1 MMTPERWSQLE
12 RLYHEA
18 LEYPADRR
26 AAFLAQA
33 CPGDRTLRQAVESL
47 IAYDGRATHYLS
59 TPPQQLPT
67 SLELRT
73 DPIRG
78 PVSATVV
85 YALRSPGPD
94 GFHELLLRR
103 LRICSVILTA
113 TPAALLG
120 RYLWDLSN
128 ATSSGIVRELG
139 GFAFV
144 RFELISHGVAIA
156 VSTFFALLLWW
167 KPPTSTRGLRAIE
180 LLLIGSVAAVIL
192 WGMAYPEWYWLLEQ
206 TKEPPRD
213 LRAFRG
219 AYVESTSLRWFGLLV
234 GYGSLIPNTWRRC
247 AVVVGVLAASPLVFL
262 AALTLWARPLDTEVA
277 LNAISGLALW
287 IGVAAALVV
296 FTAYRIELLHEQ
308 AAEAR
313 RLGQYALKEPLGAGG
328 MGEVYLAEHMLL
340 RRPCA
345 VKLIRPERAGDPRH
359 LRRFTREVQLTAT
372 LTHPNTVQV
381 FDYGHTADGT
391 FYYVMEYV
399 NGLTLEEMVYR
410 HGQVP
415 PSRAVYFLRQV
426 CAALTEAHGIG
437 LIHRDIKPGNVMVCE
452 RGGRHDVI
460 KLLDFG
466 LVLPVVDAGD
476 DETLSHEGVIA
487 GTPAYMS
494 PEQASG
500 QKILDVRS
508 DIYSVGALAYF
519 LLTGRPPFVCA
530 SPLRTLAAHL
540 CAPPAPPSSDHIDLP
555 ADLEAIVLR
564 CLAKSPDERFADA
577 QTLEKALAACR
588 CAEEWSEQ
596 QAANWWRARR
606 ESDTHAMVKG
616 QLPARGAMRVDGHD
630 ARQQA

>member
-1 MMTPERWSQLE
+1 MMTPERWSQLD

-26 AAFLAQA
+26 AAFLEQA
-33 CPGDRTLRQAVESL
+33 CREDFTLRQAVESL
-47 IAYDGRATHYLS
+47 IAYDGRASHYLS
-59 TPPQQLPT
+59 APAQQLPA
-67 SLELRT
+67 SLEVRT
-73 DPIRG
+73 TR
-78 PVSATVV
+78 SA
-85 YALRSPGPD
+85 GPD
-94 GFHELLLRR
+94 GLHELLLRR

-113 TPAALLG
+113 TAIALLG
-120 RYLWDLSN
+120 RYLWDLAS
-128 ATSSGIVRELG
+128 ATSSGLVRQLG
-139 GFAFV
+139 GVEFV
-144 RFELISHGVAIA
+144 RFELISRGVAIA
-156 VSTFFALLLWW
+156 VSTFLALLLWL
-167 KPPTSTRGLRAIE
+167 KPPTSTRGLRTIE
-180 LLLIGSVAAVIL
+180 LLLFGSVAAVLL
-192 WGMAYPEWYWLLEQ
+192 WTMAYPEWYSLLEQ
-206 TKEPPRD
+206 TRQPPRD
-213 LRAFRG
+213 LRAFRA
-219 AYVESTSLRWFGLLV
+219 AYVESSSLYWFSLLV
-234 GYGSLIPNTWRRC
+234 GYGSMIPNTWRRC
-247 AVVVGVLAASPLVFL
+247 AVVVGFLAATPLVFL
-262 AALTLWARPLDTEVA
+262 AAFTLWLRPLETEVA

-296 FTAYRIELLHEQ
+296 FTSYRIELLREQ

-313 RLGQYALKEPLGAGG
+313 RLGQYALKEPLGVGG

-399 NGLTLEEMVYR
+399 NGLTLEEMVDR
-410 HGQVP
+410 HDQLP
-415 PSRAVYFLRQV
+415 PSRAVYLLRQV

-452 RGGRHDVI
+452 RGGHHDVI

-466 LVLPVVDAGD
+466 LVLPVVDAGND
-476 DETLSHEGVIA
+476 ATLSHEGMIA

-494 PEQASG
+494 PEQAGG

-519 LLTGRPPFVCA
+519 LLTGRPPFVRT

-540 CAPPAPPSSDHIDLP
+540 GAAPEPPSDHVAIP

-564 CLAKSPDERFADA
+564 CLAKNPDERFADA
-577 QTLEKALAACR
+577 QTLEKALVTCR

-596 QAANWWRARR
+596 QAAIWWRAWR
-606 ESDTHAMVKG
+606 EGSTHTSVSA
-616 QLPARGAMRVDGHD
+616 PAGR
-630 ARQQA
+630 

>member
-1 MMTPERWSQLE
+1 MLTPERWSQLD

-18 LEYPADRR
+18 LDYPADRR

-33 CPGDRTLRQAVESL
+33 CGEDPALRQAVESL
-47 IAYDGRATHYLS
+47 IAYDGRAAHYLS
-59 TPPQQLPT
+59 TPAQPLPT
-67 SLELRT
+67 WLEVRT
-73 DPIRG
+73 NHTRG
-78 PVSATVV
+78 PVSATLV
-85 YALRSPGPD
+85 YPSGSAGTD

-113 TPAALLG
+113 TPVALLG
-120 RYLWDLSN
+120 RYLWELSN
-128 ATSSGIVRELG
+128 ATSSGTVRELG

-144 RFELISHGVAIA
+144 RFELISRGLAIA
-156 VSTFFALLLWW
+156 VSTFLALLLWF
-167 KPPTSTRGLRAIE
+167 KPPTSTRGLRTIE
-180 LLLIGSVAAVIL
+180 LLLFGSVAAVLL
-192 WGMAYPEWYWLLEQ
+192 WTMAYPEWYSLLEQ
-206 TKEPPRD
+206 TRQPPRD
-213 LRAFRG
+213 LRAFRA
-219 AYVESTSLRWFGLLV
+219 AYVESSSLYWFSLLV
-234 GYGSLIPNTWRRC
+234 GYGSMIPNTWRRC
-247 AVVVGVLAASPLVFL
+247 VVVVGLLAATPLVFL
-262 AALTLWARPLDTEVA
+262 AAFTLWLRPLETEVA

-296 FTAYRIELLHEQ
+296 FTSYRIELLREQ
-308 AAEAR
+308 AADAR
-313 RLGQYALKEPLGAGG
+313 RLGQYALKEPLGTGG
-328 MGEVYLAEHMLL
+328 MGQVYLAEHMLL

-410 HGQVP
+410 HDQVP
-415 PSRAVYFLRQV
+415 PARAVYFLRQV

-452 RGGRHDVI
+452 RGGQHDVI

-476 DETLSHEGVIA
+476 DETLLHEGVIA

-500 QKILDVRS
+500 QTILDVRS

-530 SPLRTLAAHL
+530 SPLTTMAAHL
-540 CAPPAPPSSDHIDLP
+540 SAPPTPPSSAHIGLP

-564 CLAKSPDERFADA
+564 CLAKSPNERFADA
-577 QTLEKALAACR
+577 QTLERALATCL

-606 ESDTHAMVKG
+606 ESDTHAMVQG
-616 QLPARGAMRVDGHD
+616 EFPVRGSMKADGHN